1 MDQEEVLPTYS
12 IQESFTKEHTHISN
26 HIYFIYLHMYT
37 SCYILR
43 MICIRFVSAGLW
55 AFTAFTQVIAP
66 GGREQIRANDVNAL
80 VQRRTAKK

>member
-1 MDQEEVLPTYS
+1 
-12 IQESFTKEHTHISN
+12 
-26 HIYFIYLHMYT
+26 MYT